1 MTIDHQIDHTMR
13 MVVVTITGE
22 LTDKSLLSVAD
33 ALKKAPGVEKDFS
46 LLLDLRGADG
56 QNITTAGVQ
65 NLAAR
70 PLVLSP
76 ESRRAVVVP
85 SVLGFGMA
93 RMYELMRGT
102 GGMRVF
108 RDYDEARRW
117 IETGA
122 E

>member
-108 RDYDEARRW
+108 HDYDEARRW